1 MNLKIPFTSGSLS
14 LLLLFHGFLSAQE
27 TESPKAGATQIRPKV
42 GLVLSGGGARGLAHI
57 GVLEWFEQHRIPVDY
72 LGGTSMGGLIGGM
85 YATGMTTAEMR
96 AFIKTINWVSTFGTG
111 IRYQDLSFRRKEDR
125 RVYPVELELG
135 LKDGLG
141 APPGLSTGI
150 EIDLLIDRITLP
162 YSTTL
167 TFNDLPIPF
176 YCMATDIINAKEVMM
191 NNGLL
196 SSAMR
201 ATMSLPGIFPPI
213 YRNGQWLVDGG
224 VLNNIPTDVM
234 RTLKPDVVIAVN
246 VGTPLGSEKSIHS
259 LFGVAS
265 QTLGVLMVGSD
276 RKNLELADIVISP
289 DLGRVTVTD
298 FTNIDKTAD
307 LGYPAAEKEA
317 PELEKYA
324 LDEAS
329 WQQYETERTAR
340 KVKSLPI
347 PLGIHVTGVEPDAQ
361 EEIQNQFADYVG
373 VPLNIEKIE
382 DDLTRL
388 CGEGRYQ
395 SADYGFV
402 IDEFQNNVLQIRIT
416 EKRYAPPTLNFA
428 IDLGGSDISDFNF
441 GFGTRLTIY
450 DIAGYGNEWRND
462 VNLGVDSNLATEFW
476 HPFGRKGLL
485 SRFGLY
491 KHGFFFAPRAF
502 YERGKRNFFSGGER
516 VAQFEVNNYGVGLD
530 AGYVTWRTELRV
542 GAVLERLDASLSTGT
557 APIDELK
564 GNVTFPRILFA
575 FEGANSATIP
585 TDGARFQ
592 SEVRYYLES
601 PESVEDFPWF
611 QFVGSTYKPIGPKG
625 TLFVAG
631 RFGTTF
637 GYVAAP
643 AQKFT
648 LGGPFDMGA
657 FDEGEFTGDNVVLA
671 SAGYY
676 HAIYTLPAIIGRNIW
691 LGGWYDIGDAFDDWS
706 DAQYQNQGSIALLM
720 DTKLGPFALVFAL
733 GEGGK
738 SNVYFTFGRFF

>member
-1 MNLKIPFTSGSLS
+1 MRPKVISHTILCLFLFFT
-14 LLLLFHGFLSAQE
+14 GFLSAQE
-27 TESPKAGATQIRPKV
+27 TESPKAGATQNRPKV

-85 YATGMTTAEMR
+85 YASGMTTIQMR
-96 AFIKTINWVSTFGTG
+96 EFIKTINWVSTFGTG

-125 RVYPVELELG
+125 RMYPVEIELG
-135 LKDGLG
+135 LKNGLG

-150 EIDLLIDRITLP
+150 EIDLLIDKITLP

-167 TFNDLPIPF
+167 TFDDLPIPF

-196 SSAMR
+196 SSALR

-213 YRNGQWLVDGG
+213 HRNGQWLVDGG

-246 VGTPLGSEKSIHS
+246 VGTPLGNEKSIHS

-289 DLGRVTVTD
+289 ALGNITVTD
-298 FTNIDKTAD
+298 FTQIDKTAD
-307 LGYPAAEKEA
+307 LGYPAAEKVA

-329 WQQYETERTAR
+329 WQQYQAERTAR
-340 KVKSLPI
+340 KKTTLPV
-347 PLGIHVTGVEPDAQ
+347 PLGIDVTGVEPDAQ
-361 EEIQNQFADYVG
+361 EEIQNQFSHYVG
-373 VPLNIEKIE
+373 VPLNIDQIE
-382 DDLTRL
+382 EDLTRL

-402 IDEFQNNVLQIRIT
+402 IDEFQNDVLQIRIT
-416 EKRYAPPTLNFA
+416 QKKYAPPTLNFA
-428 IDLGGSDISDFNF
+428 IDLSGSDISDFNF
-441 GFGTRLTIY
+441 GIGTRLTIY
-450 DIAGYGNEWRND
+450 DVGRYGNEWRND
-462 VNLGVDSNLATEFW
+462 VNLGVNSNLATEFYR
-476 HPFGRKGLL
+476 PFGRKGLL

-491 KHGFFFAPRAF
+491 KHGFFVAPRAF

-516 VAQFEVNNYGVGLD
+516 VAQYEVNNYGVGLD
-530 AGYVTWRTELRV
+530 TGYVTWRTELRV
-542 GAVLERLDASLSTGT
+542 GAVFQRLDASLSTGT
-557 APIDELK
+557 APITDLN
-564 GNVTFPRILFA
+564 GNVTFPRVRFA
-575 FEGANSATIP
+575 FDGANSATIP
-585 TDGARFQ
+585 TQGARF
-592 SEVRYYLES
+592 ETEARYYVKAPQLE
-601 PESVEDFPWF
+601 EKFPWF
-611 QFVGSTYKPIGPKG
+611 EFVGSVYKPIGPKG
-625 TLFVAG
+625 TLFTAG

-637 GYVAAP
+637 GYTASP
-643 AQKFT
+643 AQKFI
-648 LGGPFDMGA
+648 LGGPFDLGA
-657 FDEGEFTGDNVVLA
+657 YDEAEFIGDNVILA
-671 SAGYY
+671 SVGYY
-676 HAIYTLPAIIGRNIW
+676 YSIYTLPAIIGRQIW
-691 LGGWYDIGDAFDDWS
+691 VTGWYDIGDAFDEWS
-706 DAQYQNQGSIALLM
+706 DASYNNQVSIGLLM

-733 GEGGK
+733 GEDGA
-738 SNVYFTFGRFF
+738 SNIYFSFGRFF